1 MYFFF
6 NKKFYNLE
14 GMNDIP
20 PVEKQRIQS
29 INFVMEDLHGS
40 LNDIYES
47 LIDKDYSKV
56 KTSVNVLSRR
66 LKGVSESVTD
76 EI

>member
-1 MYFFF
+1 
-6 NKKFYNLE
+6 
-14 GMNDIP
+14 MNQIP

-56 KTSVNVLSRR
+56 KTSVNVLSKR

>member
-1 MYFFF
+1 
-6 NKKFYNLE
+6 
-14 GMNDIP
+14 MNDIP

-29 INFVMEDLHGS
+29 INFVMEDLHCS

>member
-1 MYFFF
+1 MFFF
-6 NKKFYNLE
+6 NKIIYILG
-14 GMNDIP
+14 GMNEIP

-56 KTSVNVLSRR
+56 KTSVNVLSKR

>member
-1 MYFFF
+1 
-6 NKKFYNLE
+6 
-14 GMNDIP
+14 MNGIP
-20 PVEKQRIQS
+20 PVEKRRIHS
-29 INFVMEDLHGS
+29 INCVMEDLYLS

-47 LIDKDYSKV
+47 LIERDYSKV
-56 KTSVNVLSRR
+56 KTSVNVLSKR

>member
-1 MYFFF
+1 
-6 NKKFYNLE
+6 
-14 GMNDIP
+14 MNGIP
-20 PVEKQRIQS
+20 PVEKRRIHS
-29 INFVMEDLHGS
+29 INCVMEGLHLS

-47 LIDKDYSKV
+47 LIERDYSNV
-56 KTSVNVLSRR
+56 KTSVNVLSKR

>member
-1 MYFFF
+1 
-6 NKKFYNLE
+6 
-14 GMNDIP
+14 MNDIP

-29 INFVMEDLHGS
+29 INFVMEDLHGA

>member
-1 MYFFF
+1 
-6 NKKFYNLE
+6 
-14 GMNDIP
+14 MNDIP

-47 LIDKDYSKV
+47 LIDRDYSKV

>member
-1 MYFFF
+1 LL
-6 NKKFYNLE
+6 KIIYNLDN
-14 GMNDIP
+14 MNGIP
-20 PVEKQRIQS
+20 PVEKRRIHS
-29 INFVMEDLHGS
+29 INCVMEDLHLS

-47 LIDKDYSKV
+47 LIERDYSKV
-56 KTSVNVLSRR
+56 KTSVNVLSKR

>member
-1 MYFFF
+1 
-6 NKKFYNLE
+6 
-14 GMNDIP
+14 
-20 PVEKQRIQS
+20 
-29 INFVMEDLHGS
+29 MEDLHGS

-47 LIDKDYSKV
+47 LIDKDYPKV

>member
-1 MYFFF
+1 
-6 NKKFYNLE
+6 
-14 GMNDIP
+14 MNDIP

>member
-1 MYFFF
+1 
-6 NKKFYNLE
+6 
-14 GMNDIP
+14 MNDIP

-47 LIDKDYSKV
+47 LIDKDYPKV

>member
-1 MYFFF
+1 MVKL
-6 NKKFYNLE
+6 NEKIYNLE

-47 LIDKDYSKV
+47 LIDRDYSKV

>member
-1 MYFFF
+1 
-6 NKKFYNLE
+6 
-14 GMNDIP
+14 MNDIP
-20 PVEKQRIQS
+20 PVEKKRIQS

>member
-1 MYFFF
+1 
-6 NKKFYNLE
+6 
-14 GMNDIP
+14 MNEIP

-56 KTSVNVLSRR
+56 KTSVNVLSKR